1 MSYPV
6 GPKPEG
12 AWELGDSGAYGSTIE
27 EDNVESIVTSGA
39 VAKWEDAQNSHRV
52 HVRSRIDG
60 AYDAIQ
66 VVEGHADDAI
76 SQATAAINT
85 ANAAEATAA
94 SAMAAV
100 SYWETE
106 FVVASAAVVLGVNEL
121 LIGPCQNVPGGLDRI
136 ITDMHIAFLSQPNG
150 LTFELKKWNPDGT
163 ESTVLGTYTLPAGA
177 TRASWAINYN
187 VTHRERLFINVTS
200 VTGSV
205 APQVIQILVFG
216 AFVEET
222 P

>member
-12 AWELGDSGAYGSTIE
+12 AWELGDSDSFGSAIE
-27 EDNVESIVTSGA
+27 EDAVAGIVTAGA
-39 VAKWEDAQNSHRV
+39 QGKWVDAQDSHRV
-52 HVRSRIDG
+52 NVRNRIDG

-66 VVEGHADDAI
+66 VVDGHAGDAI
-76 SQATAAINT
+76 SASAAAINT
-85 ANAAEATAA
+85 ANSAAATAA
-94 SAMAAV
+94 AVLEAV

-121 LIGPCQNVPGGLDRI
+121 LIGPCQNVPGGLERI
-136 ITDMHIAFLSQPNG
+136 ITDMHIAFLTQPNG
-150 LTFELKKWNPDGT
+150 LTFELCKWNPDGT
-163 ESTVLGTYTLPAGA
+163 VSSVLGTYTLPAGN
-177 TRASWAINYN
+177 TRASWQINYT

-200 VTGSV
+200 VVGSV
-205 APQVIQILVFG
+205 APQVIQVLIFG